1 MGRRLHAHKAPG
13 RGSEDTRDKGCEA
26 TARRMGRGATRGR
39 GQLFVVWQVGSR
51 RSGVRI
57 SSAPHGL
64 TEYEPPLPRPW
75 RAAAAGLSPTLWPS
89 SQTPAKRCRRTL
101 PPGATGRR
109 VPRPGSRGSS
119 ASLDGRWGYLLES
132 RCWSGY
138 TRSPVPGGKVPLQ
151 PTSYDAREPADPR
164 SRATTARR

>member
-1 MGRRLHAHKAPG
+1 LHAHKAPG

-39 GQLFVVWQVGSR
+39 GQLFLVWQVGSR

-75 RAAAAGLSPTLWPS
+75 RAAAAGCRQRYGQARRRRRSGTDEPCP
-89 SQTPAKRCRRTL
+89 PAL
-101 PPGATGRR
+101 PGDGFIGREAAGAARVWTVGGDTCWNPGAGRAIRDPPHLGARYPYNPPVTMHANWQIRGAGRR
-109 VPRPGSRGSS
+109 PPEGSS
-119 ASLDGRWGYLLES
+119 
-132 RCWSGY
+132 
-138 TRSPVPGGKVPLQ
+138 
-151 PTSYDAREPADPR
+151 
-164 SRATTARR
+164 